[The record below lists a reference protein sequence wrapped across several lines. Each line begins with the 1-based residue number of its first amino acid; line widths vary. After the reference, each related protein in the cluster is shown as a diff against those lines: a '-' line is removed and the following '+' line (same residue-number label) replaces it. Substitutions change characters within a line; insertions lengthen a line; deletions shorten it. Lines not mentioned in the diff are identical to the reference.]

1 MLKTW
6 RRLFMCIALALLPLA
21 ALADSTSLLA
31 KAQTND
37 ATRYAALVA
46 KNAEIRNTT
55 DNQSFSIWW
64 QPAGW
69 TASSGVIVALHGHGA
84 YATSEAYLW
93 QPYAEKY
100 GYAVLTLQWWFGGG
114 DETSDYYRP
123 EQMYPLISAYLK
135 QKGVKA
141 GTVLFTGF
149 SRGSANSYAVAVLD
163 NTGTSSK
170 YFGLVLSNA
179 GTAAS
184 GYPPNQQIA
193 SGLFGSLPFS
203 GMRWAMYCGERDPD
217 PTINGCAGMLAAKDW
232 VTKYGATVVLFIDD
246 PTGDHGGF
254 MTNSANVETA
264 LATYGAVLRANNA
277 LPQCTLGAST
287 TVLALGSNATLTA
300 SCSPAATAYT
310 WTGGT
315 CAGTSGATC
324 TVSPTAKTSYSVA
337 GSNANGFGPSASIS
351 IEVVDASAPTA
362 PTGLKASAADATTL
376 KLSWTASSDNVGVT
390 SYKVYR
396 SEVQLASVTTTAF
409 TDTGLRAAT
418 AYTYSVSAC
427 DAAGNCSARSSSA
440 TGSTLPASEVL
451 SNAEVD
457 CLLNW
462 AEDSYPADFAPRRQG
477 SLTSAPYYYRRY
489 TGTNVYLGVSS
500 TDNHAYFVDPG
511 GNLRDLGLAATW
523 SAKAACR

>member
-254 MTNSANVETA
+254 MTNSANVETRWPPMA
-264 LATYGAVLRANNA
+264 RCCAPTTPCPNA
-277 LPQCTLGAST
+277 RWARPPPSLPW
-287 TVLALGSNATLTA
+287 
-300 SCSPAATAYT
+300 AATPRSPPVAAPPPPPT
-310 WTGGT
+310 HGPVAPAPAPLGPP
-315 CAGTSGATC
+315 ARSRPRPRPATAWLAAM
-324 TVSPTAKTSYSVA
+324 PT
-337 GSNANGFGPSASIS
+337 
-351 IEVVDASAPTA
+351 ASAPA
-362 PTGLKASAADATTL
+362 PASAL
-376 KLSWTASSDNVGVT
+376 
-390 SYKVYR
+390 
-396 SEVQLASVTTTAF
+396 
-409 TDTGLRAAT
+409 
-418 AYTYSVSAC
+418 
-427 DAAGNCSARSSSA
+427 
-440 TGSTLPASEVL
+440 
-451 SNAEVD
+451 
-457 CLLNW
+457 
-462 AEDSYPADFAPRRQG
+462 
-477 SLTSAPYYYRRY
+477 
-489 TGTNVYLGVSS
+489 
-500 TDNHAYFVDPG
+500 
-511 GNLRDLGLAATW
+511 TW
-523 SAKAACR
+523 STRRPQPPPRA